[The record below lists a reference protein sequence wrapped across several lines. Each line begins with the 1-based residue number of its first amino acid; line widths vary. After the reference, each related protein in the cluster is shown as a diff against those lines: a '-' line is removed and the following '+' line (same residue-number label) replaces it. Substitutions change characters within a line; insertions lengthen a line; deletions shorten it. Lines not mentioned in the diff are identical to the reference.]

1 MVTRREVDW
10 NPDAGKLVV
19 GGRIAVLDRDVS
31 NEAVLD
37 TYLDLVA
44 DQRSVPRDLGI
55 TLRQDDIEVLAELLD
70 LDDTALEADL
80 VRLLGITAPVAIEI
94 GKSLRRQR
102 MQTATAAL
110 VGTGLLV
117 GVAVLGPAPR
127 VDRTDPA
134 ASIGAAPT
142 PAVVVPSP
150 RTAPTPAPTSVDFVR
165 GVIGL
170 DEVAADGGPAPAPA
184 TAASSTEPPV
194 VPAFDPDGDIGHA
207 LVIERDPADV
217 PRPDPGPTL
226 PDADI
231 GDALVIERDPAD
243 VPPAPGPPPA

>member
-10 NPDAGKLVV
+10 NPDAGRLVV
-19 GGRIAVLDRDVS
+19 GGRIAVLERDVP

-70 LDDTALEADL
+70 LDDAALECDL

-94 GKSLRRQR
+94 GRSLRRQR
-102 MQTATAAL
+102 MQTAAAAL
-110 VGTGLLV
+110 VGIGLLV

-127 VDRTDPA
+127 VDRT
-134 ASIGAAPT
+134 
-142 PAVVVPSP
+142 
-150 RTAPTPAPTSVDFVR
+150 APTPAPTSVDFIR

-170 DEVAADGGPAPAPA
+170 DEVTSDGGPAPAPA
-184 TAASSTEPPV
+184 TAASSIETPV
-194 VPAFDPDGDIGHA
+194 VPALDPDG
-207 LVIERDPADV
+207 
-217 PRPDPGPTL
+217 
-226 PDADI
+226 DI